1 MKKSFLYLLS
11 FTLMFFTSACT
22 VSESGVDLSSTQTE
36 DVSECEQ
43 SGSTNCVEE
52 DLTGFSTLS
61 MSILSPNPLRSTA
74 ATANCSESG
83 LIRGIN
89 PVPGSR
95 LRNQTYCFDISGVCN
110 EGKNASA
117 SVIIVNPPNFIQ
129 TPGETSLISNVVG
142 ECNRGRFQVRIAANF
157 FSLDRSIL
165 CQSHTIELELIGKSI
180 NDEEERNP
188 AQARKFLDISAA
200 SDYACSE

>member
-1 MKKSFLYLLS
+1 MLFLS
-11 FTLMFFTSACT
+11 SCT

-36 DVSECEQ
+36 DISECEQ
-43 SGSTNCVEE
+43 SGSTNCVPE

-61 MSILSPNPLRSTA
+61 MSILSPNPLRSLA
-74 ATANCSESG
+74 ATANCAESG

-89 PVPGSR
+89 PIPGFA
-95 LRNQTYCFDISGVCN
+95 LRSMSYCFDISGVCN
-110 EGKNASA
+110 EGKNVSA
-117 SVIIVNPPNFIQ
+117 SIIIVNPPSFIQ
-129 TPGETSLISNVVG
+129 TPGENSLISNVIG
-142 ECNRGRFQVRIAANF
+142 ECERGRFQARIAANF
-157 FSLDRSIL
+157 FSFDRSIL

-200 SDYACSE
+200 SDYSCSN